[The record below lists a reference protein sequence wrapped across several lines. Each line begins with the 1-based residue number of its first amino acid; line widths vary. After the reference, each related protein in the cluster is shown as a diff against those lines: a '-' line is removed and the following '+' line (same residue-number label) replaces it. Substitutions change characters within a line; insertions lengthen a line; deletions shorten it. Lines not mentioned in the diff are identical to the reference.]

1 MMPLR
6 SAFALLLTAL
16 ALLHPSNASA
26 AGPVQTFFVVLPEAT
41 AEVSREALETCGDR
55 FAASLVGTGA
65 FRANQDAE
73 TQRSVSDCLGSTASA
88 TTKRA
93 CEVSMANIEVDYLIR
108 MVARR
113 IGANWSWS
121 LKALE
126 PASGA
131 AQIWG
136 SDDRP
141 AGLADPA
148 EAAYVACDKLGRAFA
163 CAQGVATACGGAGL
177 GTGPLLVDGDRAAST
192 PAATQTAVTVSA
204 LDIIRPTPAVVS
216 VWIDGREAGSS
227 SNQITGIPPGPHEV
241 ALKATGFAPYLETI
255 NFEAGKPAKLRN
267 IQLVSTTSTLLITLP
282 EPQSATLRIDGREV
296 GTTGEVIA
304 GIEPGL
310 HTVLLRAEG
319 FQDFSGQL
327 SFEAGKQTAR
337 LDVAMTPLP
346 ATLEL
351 TTSVM
356 GAEIAVDGRIV
367 AQSLGQG
374 LLQRLA
380 VAPGERTITV
390 AAEDYL
396 TVTRTIEL
404 SPGGSLRLDLRLERD
419 DPQARDVREQAERAA
434 AIAQE
439 RQAAA
444 TFAAAAPTSGENCYN
459 GIDDD
464 RDGLADCADPLCASA
479 SGCAPAAESDSG
491 GGVIL
496 RAHGSIPSLGYAA
509 FGEDLDAAL
518 PGFGDFSGFVDSIGG
533 SVGLLEEPG
542 GLEHRL
548 DYQQLSALS
557 GDLDRSDGSSCS
569 KTAGVGSQPLCASF
583 SEFSAQSLSY
593 IMVAHDSE
601 PMTAGLGVGFFEHG
615 FDNTSYETGLILT
628 FLIEVLPLDAD
639 FAKAGIVFRLDGVPS
654 AGGNVLLLASLQWD
668 GGFDF

>member
-1 MMPLR
+1 MMRLR
-6 SAFALLLTAL
+6 LACALLLAAL
-16 ALLHPSNASA
+16 ALLHPFHASA

-41 AEVSREALETCGDR
+41 PEVSREALETCGDR
-55 FAASLVGTGA
+55 FAASLVGSGA

-113 IGANWSWS
+113 IGADWSWS

-177 GTGPLLVDGDRAAST
+177 GTGPLLVDGDGAAST

-227 SNQITGIPPGPHEV
+227 SNQITGITPGPHEV
-241 ALKATGFAPYLETI
+241 ALKATGYAPYLETI
-255 NFEAGKPAKLRN
+255 IFEAGKPAKLRN
-267 IQLVSTTSTLLITLP
+267 IQLVSTTSTLLVTLAQ
-282 EPQSATLRIDGREV
+282 PQSATLRIDGREV
-296 GTTGEVIA
+296 GTTGETIA

-310 HTVLLRAEG
+310 RTVLLRAEG
-319 FQDFSGQL
+319 YQDYTGQL

-356 GAEIAVDGRIV
+356 GAEIAVDGRVV

-390 AAEDYL
+390 TAEDYL
-396 TVTRTIEL
+396 TVTRTIDL

-419 DPQARDVREQAERAA
+419 DPQARAAREQAERAA
-434 AIAQE
+434 AIARE
-439 RQAAA
+439 RE
-444 TFAAAAPTSGENCYN
+444 AAAAQTPTSGENCYN

-479 SGCAPAAESDSG
+479 PGCASAEDTDSDSLG
-491 GGVIL
+491 LIL
-496 RAHGSIPSLGYAA
+496 RAHGSIPSLGYAE
-509 FGEDLDAAL
+509 FLEDVSAAP
-518 PGFGDFSGFVDSIGG
+518 PGFGDFTGSVDIIGG
-533 SVGLLEEPG
+533 SIGLLDETE

-548 DYQQLSALS
+548 DYQQLSAPF
-557 GDLDRSDGSSCS
+557 GDLDRTGGTVCS
-569 KTAGVGSQPLCASF
+569 TSPDGSQPLCTSF

-593 IMVAHDSE
+593 LLVVADAE
-601 PMTAGLGVGFFEHG
+601 LVTFGLGLGLFEHG
-615 FDNTSYETGLILT
+615 FDAESYETGISFT
-628 FLIEVLPLDAD
+628 FLIELLPLDAD
-639 FAKAGIVFRLDGVPS
+639 WAKAGVVFRLDAAPS
-654 AGGNVLLLASLQWD
+654 AGGNAFLLASLQWN

>member
-6 SAFALLLTAL
+6 LACALLLAAL

-55 FAASLVGTGA
+55 FAASLVGSGA

-73 TQRSVSDCLGSTASA
+73 TQRSVADCLGSTASA

-93 CEVSMANIEVDYLIR
+93 CEVSMANIEVDYLVR

-113 IGANWSWS
+113 IGADWSWS

-136 SDDRP
+136 SDDKP

-163 CAQGVATACGGAGL
+163 CSQGVATACGGAGL
-177 GTGPLLVDGDRAAST
+177 GTGPLLVDGDGAATTS
-192 PAATQTAVTVSA
+192 AATQTAVTVSA

-227 SNQITGIPPGPHEV
+227 SNQITGITPGPHEV
-241 ALKATGFAPYLETI
+241 TLKATGFTPYTETI
-255 NFEAGKPAKLRN
+255 LFEAGKPAKLRN
-267 IQLVSTTSTLLITLP
+267 IQLVSTTSTLLVTLA
-282 EPQSATLRIDGREV
+282 EPRSATLRIDGREV

-310 HTVLLRAEG
+310 RTVLLRAVG
-319 FQDFSGQL
+319 YQDYTGQL
-327 SFEAGKQTAR
+327 SFEAGKQTER
-337 LDVAMTPLP
+337 LDIAMTPLP

-351 TTSVM
+351 SISVM
-356 GAEIAVDGRIV
+356 GAEIAVDGRVV

-380 VAPGERTITV
+380 VTPGERTVTV
-390 AAEDYL
+390 SAEDYL
-396 TVTRTIEL
+396 PVTRTVAL
-404 SPGGSLRLDLRLERD
+404 SPGETLRLDLRLQRD
-419 DPQARDVREQAERAA
+419 DPEARAARAKAERDA
-434 AIAQE
+434 AIARE
-439 RQAAA
+439 RE
-444 TFAAAAPTSGENCYN
+444 AAAAQAASQQPTSGENCYN

-464 RDGLADCADPLCASA
+464 RDGLADCADPLCAA
-479 SGCAPAAESDSG
+479 AAGCEAVADDEG
-491 GGVIL
+491 LGIIL
-496 RAHGSIPSLGYAA
+496 RAHGSIPSLGYAE
-509 FGEDLDAAL
+509 FTEDLSPAP
-518 PGFGDFSGFVDSIGG
+518 PGFGDFSGSVAIIGG
-533 SVGLLEEPG
+533 SIGLLEEPG

-548 DYQQLSALS
+548 DYQQFSASS
-557 GDLDRSDGSSCS
+557 GDLDRTGGIDCS
-569 KTAGVGSQPLCASF
+569 TPGGSQPTCASF

-593 IMVAHDSE
+593 LFVAHDSE
-601 PMTAGLGVGFFEHG
+601 PLTAGLGVGLFEHG
-615 FDNTSYETGLILT
+615 FDTTSYETGLVMT
-628 FLIEVLPLDAD
+628 FLIELMPLDAD
-639 FAKAGIVFRLDGVPS
+639 WAKAGIVFRLDGVPS
-654 AGGNVLLLASLQWD
+654 AGGNSLLLASLQWG

>member
-6 SAFALLLTAL
+6 SACALLLAAL
-16 ALLHPSNASA
+16 ALLHPFNASA

-55 FAASLVGTGA
+55 FAASLVGSGA

-113 IGANWSWS
+113 IGADWSWS

-148 EAAYVACDKLGRAFA
+148 EAAYLACDKLGRAFA

-177 GTGPLLVDGDRAAST
+177 GTGPLLVDGDLAAST

-227 SNQITGIPPGPHEV
+227 SNQITGITPGPHEV
-241 ALKATGFAPYLETI
+241 ALKATGYAPYLETI
-255 NFEAGKPAKLRN
+255 IFEAGKPAKLRN
-267 IQLVSTTSTLLITLP
+267 IQLVSTTSTLLVTLTQ
-282 EPQSATLRIDGREV
+282 PQSATLRIDGREV
-296 GTTGEVIA
+296 GTTGETIA

-310 HTVLLRAEG
+310 RTVLLRAEG
-319 FQDFSGQL
+319 YQDYTGQL

-356 GAEIAVDGRIV
+356 GAEIAVDGRVV

-380 VAPGERTITV
+380 VAPGDRTITV
-390 AAEDYL
+390 TAEDYL

-419 DPQARDVREQAERAA
+419 DPEARSRREQAERAA

-444 TFAAAAPTSGENCYN
+444 TLAAAAPTSGENCYN

-464 RDGLADCADPLCASA
+464 RDGLTDCADPLCASA
-479 SGCAPAAESDSG
+479 PGCASAADSGSDSLG
-491 GGVIL
+491 LIL
-496 RAHGSIPSLGYAA
+496 RAHGSIPSLGYAE
-509 FGEDLDAAL
+509 FLEDVSAAP
-518 PGFGDFSGFVDSIGG
+518 PGFGDFTGSVDIIGG
-533 SVGLLEEPG
+533 SIGLLDETE

-548 DYQQLSALS
+548 DYQQLSAPF
-557 GDLDRSDGSSCS
+557 GDLDRTGGTVCS
-569 KTAGVGSQPLCASF
+569 TSPDGSQPLCTSF

-593 IMVAHDSE
+593 IMVFGDSE
-601 PMTAGLGVGFFEHG
+601 PMTSGLGIGFFEHG
-615 FDNTSYETGLILT
+615 FDTTSYETGLILT
-628 FLIEVLPLDAD
+628 FLVEILPLDAD
-639 FAKAGIVFRLDGVPS
+639 WAKAGVVFRLDVPT
-654 AGGNVLLLASLQWD
+654 AGGNSLLLASLQWN

>member
-6 SAFALLLTAL
+6 LACALLLAAL
-16 ALLHPSNASA
+16 ALLHPFHASA

-55 FAASLVGTGA
+55 FAASLVGSGA

-113 IGANWSWS
+113 IGADWSWS

-177 GTGPLLVDGDRAAST
+177 GAGPLLVDGDGAAST

-204 LDIIRPTPAVVS
+204 LDVIRPTPAVVS

-227 SNQITGIPPGPHEV
+227 SNQITGITPGPHEV
-241 ALKATGFAPYLETI
+241 ALKATGYAPYLETI
-255 NFEAGKPAKLRN
+255 IFEAGKPAKLRN
-267 IQLVSTTSTLLITLP
+267 IQLVSTTSTLLVTLAQ
-282 EPQSATLRIDGREV
+282 PQSATLRIDGREV
-296 GTTGEVIA
+296 GTTGETIA

-319 FQDFSGQL
+319 YQDFTGQL

-356 GAEIAVDGRIV
+356 GAEIAVDGRVV
-367 AQSLGQG
+367 AQSVGQG

-390 AAEDYL
+390 TAEDYL
-396 TVTRTIEL
+396 TLTRTIEL
-404 SPGGSLRLDLRLERD
+404 SPGGSLRIDLRLERD
-419 DPQARDVREQAERAA
+419 DPQARAAREQTERAA
-434 AIAQE
+434 AIARE
-439 RQAAA
+439 RE
-444 TFAAAAPTSGENCYN
+444 AAAAQTPTSGENCYN

-479 SGCAPAAESDSG
+479 PGCASAADSGSDSLG
-491 GGVIL
+491 LIL
-496 RAHGSIPSLGYAA
+496 RAHGSIPSLGYAE
-509 FGEDLDAAL
+509 FLEDVSAAP
-518 PGFGDFSGFVDSIGG
+518 PGFGDFTGSVDIIGG
-533 SVGLLEEPG
+533 SIGLLDETE

-548 DYQQLSALS
+548 DYQQLSAPF
-557 GDLDRSDGSSCS
+557 GDLDRTGGTVCS
-569 KTAGVGSQPLCASF
+569 TSPDGSQPLCTSF

-593 IMVAHDSE
+593 LLVVADAE
-601 PMTAGLGVGFFEHG
+601 LVTFGLGLGLFEHG
-615 FDNTSYETGLILT
+615 FDTESYETGISFT
-628 FLIEVLPLDAD
+628 FLIELLPLDAEW
-639 FAKAGIVFRLDGVPS
+639 AKAGVVFRLDAAPS
-654 AGGNVLLLASLQWD
+654 AGGNAFLLASLQWN

>member
-1 MMPLR
+1 MTRLRFPL
-6 SAFALLLTAL
+6 ALLLLVAAL
-16 ALLHPSNASA
+16 ALLHPSTASA

-113 IGANWSWS
+113 IGADWSWS

-177 GTGPLLVDGDRAAST
+177 GTGPLLVDGDGAAT
-192 PAATQTAVTVSA
+192 TTAATQTAVTVSA

-227 SNQITGIPPGPHEV
+227 SNQITGITPGPHEV
-241 ALKATGFAPYLETI
+241 ALKATGYAPYLETI

-267 IQLVSTTSTLLITLP
+267 IQLVSTTSTLLVTLT

-296 GTTGEVIA
+296 GTTGETIA

-310 HTVLLRAEG
+310 HTLLLRAEG
-319 FQDFSGQL
+319 YQDFTGQL

-356 GAEIAVDGRIV
+356 GAEIAVDGRVV

-380 VAPGERTITV
+380 VAPGARTITV
-390 AAEDYL
+390 AAEDYI
-396 TVTRTIEL
+396 TVTRTIDL
-404 SPGGSLRLDLRLERD
+404 SPGGSLRLDLQLERD
-419 DPQARDVREQAERAA
+419 DPQARAVREQAERAA
-434 AIAQE
+434 AIARE
-439 RQAAA
+439 RE
-444 TFAAAAPTSGENCYN
+444 AAAAQTPTSGENCYN
-459 GIDDD
+459 GLDDD

-479 SGCAPAAESDSG
+479 PGCAPAADSGSDSLG
-491 GGVIL
+491 LIL
-496 RAHGSIPSLGYAA
+496 RAHGSIPSLGYAE
-509 FGEDLDAAL
+509 FTEDVSAAA
-518 PGFGDFSGFVDSIGG
+518 PGFGDFSGSVGIIGG
-533 SVGLLEEPG
+533 SIGLLDEPE

-548 DYQQLSALS
+548 DYQQLSAPS
-557 GDLDRSDGSSCS
+557 GDLDRTEGSNCAA
-569 KTAGVGSQPLCASF
+569 TTGGSEPICDSF
-583 SEFSAQSLSY
+583 SDFSALSLSY

-601 PMTAGLGVGFFEHG
+601 PMTVGLGVGFFEHG

-628 FLIEVLPLDAD
+628 FLVEILPLDAD
-639 FAKAGIVFRLDGVPS
+639 WAKAGVVFRLDGVPS
-654 AGGNVLLLASLQWD
+654 AGGNAFLLASMQWD

>member
-1 MMPLR
+1 
-6 SAFALLLTAL
+6 
-16 ALLHPSNASA
+16 
-26 AGPVQTFFVVLPEAT
+26 
-41 AEVSREALETCGDR
+41 
-55 FAASLVGTGA
+55 
-65 FRANQDAE
+65 
-73 TQRSVSDCLGSTASA
+73 
-88 TTKRA
+88 
-93 CEVSMANIEVDYLIR
+93 MANIEVDYLIR

-113 IGANWSWS
+113 IGADWSWS

-148 EAAYVACDKLGRAFA
+148 EAAYLACDKLGRAFA

-177 GTGPLLVDGDRAAST
+177 GAGPLLVDGDGAAST

-227 SNQITGIPPGPHEV
+227 SNQITGITPGPHEV
-241 ALKATGFAPYLETI
+241 ALKATGYAPYLETI
-255 NFEAGKPAKLRN
+255 IFEAGKPAKLRN
-267 IQLVSTTSTLLITLP
+267 IQLVSTTSTLLVTLAQ
-282 EPQSATLRIDGREV
+282 PQSATLRIDGREV
-296 GTTGEVIA
+296 GTTGETIA

-310 HTVLLRAEG
+310 RTVLLRAEG
-319 FQDFSGQL
+319 YQDYTGQL

-390 AAEDYL
+390 TAEDYL
-396 TVTRTIEL
+396 TVTRTIDL

-419 DPQARDVREQAERAA
+419 DPRARAVREQTERAD
-434 AIAQE
+434 AIARE
-439 RQAAA
+439 RE
-444 TFAAAAPTSGENCYN
+444 AAAAQTPTSGENCYN

-479 SGCAPAAESDSG
+479 PGCAPAADSGSDSLG
-491 GGVIL
+491 LIL
-496 RAHGSIPSLGYAA
+496 RAHGSIPSLGYAE
-509 FGEDLDAAL
+509 FLEDVSAAP
-518 PGFGDFSGFVDSIGG
+518 PGFGDFTGSVGIIGG
-533 SVGLLEEPG
+533 SIGLLDETE

-548 DYQQLSALS
+548 DYQQLSAPF
-557 GDLDRSDGSSCS
+557 GDLDRTGGTVCS
-569 KTAGVGSQPLCASF
+569 TSPDGSQPLCTSF

-593 IMVAHDSE
+593 LLVVDDAELVTI
-601 PMTAGLGVGFFEHG
+601 GLGLGLFEHG
-615 FDNTSYETGLILT
+615 FDAESYETGISFT
-628 FLIEVLPLDAD
+628 FLIELLPLDAD
-639 FAKAGIVFRLDGVPS
+639 WAKAGVVFRLDAAPS
-654 AGGNVLLLASLQWD
+654 AGGNAFLLASLQWN

>member
-1 MMPLR
+1 MR
-6 SAFALLLTAL
+6 SIWSAFGLLLVAAL
-16 ALLHPSNASA
+16 ALLPPSEASA

-113 IGANWSWS
+113 IGADWSWS

-136 SDDRP
+136 SDDKP

-163 CAQGVATACGGAGL
+163 CAQGIATACGGAGL
-177 GTGPLLVDGDRAAST
+177 GTGPLLVDGDGAATST
-192 PAATQTAVTVSA
+192 ATTQTAVTVSA

-227 SNQITGIPPGPHEV
+227 SNQITGITPGPHEV
-241 ALKATGFAPYLETI
+241 ALKATGFMPYTETI
-255 NFEAGKPAKLRN
+255 LFEAGKPAKLRN
-267 IQLVSTTSTLLITLP
+267 IQLVSTTSRLLVTLTA
-282 EPQSATLRIDGREV
+282 PQSATLRIDGREV

-304 GIEPGL
+304 GIEPGRR
-310 HTVLLRAEG
+310 TVLLRAEG
-319 FQDFSGQL
+319 YQDYTGQL
-327 SFEAGKQTAR
+327 SFEAGKQTER

-351 TTSVM
+351 AISVM
-356 GAEIAVDGRIV
+356 GAEIAVDGRVV

-380 VAPGERTITV
+380 VASGERTVTIT
-390 AAEDYL
+390 AEDYL
-396 TVTRTIEL
+396 PVTRTVAL
-404 SPGGSLRLDLRLERD
+404 SPGGTLRLDLGLQRD
-419 DPQARDVREQAERAA
+419 DPEARAARAKTERDA
-434 AIAQE
+434 AIARE
-439 RQAAA
+439 RE
-444 TFAAAAPTSGENCYN
+444 AAAAQAASQPPTSGENCYN
-459 GIDDD
+459 GVDDD
-464 RDGLADCADPLCASA
+464 RDGLADCADPLCAGA
-479 SGCAPAAESDSG
+479 AGCAASTDDEG
-491 GGVIL
+491 LGIIL
-496 RAHGSIPSLGYAA
+496 RAHGSIPSVGYAD
-509 FGEDLDAAL
+509 FTEDVSAAA
-518 PGFGDFSGFVDSIGG
+518 PGFGGFSGSVGIIGG
-533 SVGLLEEPG
+533 SIGLLDEPG

-548 DYQQLSALS
+548 DYQQFSASS
-557 GDLDRSDGSSCS
+557 GDLDHTGGIDCS
-569 KTAGVGSQPLCASF
+569 TTPDGSQPLCSSF

-593 IMVAHDSE
+593 LIVEHDSE
-601 PMTAGLGVGFFEHG
+601 PVTIGLGLGLFEHA
-615 FDNTSYETGLILT
+615 FDAESYETGISLT
-628 FLIEVLPLDAD
+628 FLIEALPLDAD
-639 FAKAGIVFRLDGVPS
+639 WAKAGIVLRTDFLAS
-654 AGGNVLLLASLQWD
+654 AGGNSLLLASLQWG

>member
-6 SAFALLLTAL
+6 LACALLLAAL
-16 ALLHPSNASA
+16 ALLHPFHASA

-55 FAASLVGTGA
+55 FAASLVGSGA

-93 CEVSMANIEVDYLIR
+93 CDVSMANIEVDYLIR

-113 IGANWSWS
+113 IGADWSWS

-136 SDDRP
+136 SDDKP
-141 AGLADPA
+141 SGLADPA
-148 EAAYVACDKLGRAFA
+148 EAAYQACDKLGRAFA
-163 CAQGVATACGGAGL
+163 CSQGIATACGGAGL
-177 GTGPLLVDGDRAAST
+177 GAGPLLVDGDGAVST
-192 PAATQTAVTVSA
+192 AAATQAAVTVSA

-227 SNQITGIPPGPHEV
+227 SGQITGIAPGPHEV
-241 ALKATGFAPYLETI
+241 ALKATGYAPYLETI

-267 IQLVSTTSTLLITLP
+267 IQLVSTTSTLLVTLT

-296 GTTGEVIA
+296 GTTGETIA

-319 FQDFSGQL
+319 YQDFTGQL

-356 GAEIAVDGRIV
+356 GAEIAVDGRVV

-390 AAEDYL
+390 TAEDYL

-444 TFAAAAPTSGENCYN
+444 TLAAAAPTSGENCYN

-496 RAHGSIPSLGYAA
+496 RAHGSIPSLAYAT
-509 FGEDLDAAL
+509 FGEDYDAAP
-518 PGFGDFSGFVDSIGG
+518 PGFGDFSGSVGIIGG

-542 GLEHRL
+542 GLEHRF
-548 DYQQLSALS
+548 DYQQLSAPAS
-557 GDLDRSDGSSCS
+557 DLDRTGTFCSTTTGGSE
-569 KTAGVGSQPLCASF
+569 PLCASF

-593 IMVAHDSE
+593 IMVAHDTE
-601 PMTAGLGVGFFEHG
+601 PLTAGLGVGFFEHG
-615 FDNTSYETGLILT
+615 FDSTSYETGILFT
-628 FLIEVLPLDAD
+628 FLVEILPLDAD
-639 FAKAGIVFRLDGVPS
+639 WAKAGIVFRLDGTPA
-654 AGGNVLLLASLQWD
+654 AGGNGFALASLQWN